1 MTEILSLLEEWEAQ
15 HERHAQALLGPS
27 DVDRCLRQSAYVLHG
42 VPPSDEEK
50 SKQKAQFGSLLHLGW
65 AEMIRALGKAHHQA
79 EVKIEIPGL
88 LRGGTSDDVD
98 YQRRVVN
105 DLKTASDRAW
115 TRYVN
120 HGLPERMWDQVEIY
134 AYGLWL
140 AEDEASGLVEMASSW
155 TLAIA
160 LLNRESGQIAPFE
173 QAADVVR
180 GARLVERLAARQQV
194 LMDSASPEEIP
205 REGDG
210 PDAGFP
216 CDWCPFVSRCWPQ
229 PVGDLSPQAMTIA
242 EDPYQIELALNAY
255 LTAAGEA
262 SKAKKAQ
269 DAARVYLTGLEA
281 KTYGSMTLGWRGGRT
296 IDDEPDGDEAVRML
310 REMGIEP
317 PTKTRKTAKQ
327 ISVKRV
333 VPRVGE

>member
-1 MTEILSLLEEWEAQ
+1 MTEILTLLEQWEAQ
-15 HERHAQALLGPS
+15 HERNAQATLGPS

-42 VPPSDEEK
+42 VEPSDAEK
-50 SKQKAQFGSLLHLGW
+50 AKEKAMFGSLLHLGW
-65 AEMIRALGKAHHQA
+65 AEMIRALGKPSHQA
-79 EVKIEIPGL
+79 EVKIDIPGL

-98 YQRRVVN
+98 YDRRVVN

-120 HGLPERMWDQVEIY
+120 HGLPDRMWDQVEIY

-140 AEDEASGLVEMASSW
+140 AEYDGSRPW

-160 LLNRESGQIAPFE
+160 LLNRETGQIASFE
-173 QAADVVR
+173 QGADHIR
-180 GARLVERLAARQQV
+180 GGQLVDRLAARQQL
-194 LMDSASPEEIP
+194 LMESASPEEVA

-269 DAARVYLTGLEA
+269 DSARVYLTGLEA

-317 PTKTRKTAKQ
+317 PTKTRTTAKQ
-327 ISVKRV
+327 IAVRRV
-333 VPRVGE
+333 VPKVGE